1 MVLEINTWNM
11 VKFAPYY
18 LRVKQAGERMN
29 PKTLSY
35 IIKRILLAVLTVW
48 IVLTITFFVMHFVPG
63 GPFASE
69 KAITP
74 AAQAALEAKYGLDKP
89 LMEQYWTYLVDAFT
103 KFDFGPSL
111 KQRGRMVIDVIK
123 DGLKTSAKLGIIA
136 AAWATIVGVVLGA
149 MAALRRNT
157 ILDRVVM
164 VISTAFV
171 SMPSFIMG
179 SLLLLFF
186 SVKLGLVPANG
197 ETAKGLILPIIT
209 LGLSPMANIIR
220 LTRSS
225 MLDVLGQDYIKT
237 AKAKGLSTSA
247 VLFKHALPNA
257 LIPVVT
263 YLGPMAASVLT
274 GSFVI
279 ETIFAIPGLGS
290 YFVTSIYN
298 RDYTVILGITLFY
311 SAIVILM
318 NMLVDLIYPLLDPR
332 IKLGERED

>member
-1 MVLEINTWNM
+1 M
-11 VKFAPYY
+11 KFLIGDA
-18 LRVKQAGERMN
+18 AM
-29 PKTLSY
+29 LSY
-35 IIKRILLAVLTVW
+35 LVKRIGNSILVLWVVMTV
-48 IVLTITFFVMHFVPG
+48 TFFLMHAIPG
-63 GPFASE
+63 GPFTEE
-69 KAITP
+69 KSLPPAVMANIEARYKLNDPLITQYQDYLINVLQGDLGP
-74 AAQAALEAKYGLDKP
+74 SFKYVGRSVNDIILESFPVSLELGLEAIL
-89 LMEQYWTYLVDAFT
+89 LAF
-103 KFDFGPSL
+103 FIGVPA
-111 KQRGRMVIDVIK
+111 GVY
-123 DGLKTSAKLGIIA
+123 A
-136 AAWATIVGVVLGA
+136 AY
-149 MAALRRNT
+149 RRNGWQ
-157 ILDRVVM
+157 DR
-164 VISTAFV
+164 T
-171 SMPSFIMG
+171 G
-179 SLLLLFF
+179 SLLTTLGVAVPSFVLAALLVDFF
-186 SVKLGLVPANG
+186 AMKLGLLPAALWNSWVSRV
-197 ETAKGLILPIIT
+197 LPAIA
-209 LGLSPMANIIR
+209 LAAMPMAFIAR